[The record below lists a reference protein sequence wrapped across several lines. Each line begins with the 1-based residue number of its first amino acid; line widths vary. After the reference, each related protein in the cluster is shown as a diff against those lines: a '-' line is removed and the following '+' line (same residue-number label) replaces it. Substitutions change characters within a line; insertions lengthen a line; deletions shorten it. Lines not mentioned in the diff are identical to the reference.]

1 MANSKWQIA
10 PSRWFFYFIFFLFA
24 ISNWLFA
31 SSALAAFEWEV
42 PLPPAPGGATLD
54 ETSLDSLF
62 TYIYNF
68 GLGLGG
74 FFAFIRLIIAGIKW
88 GSEGAGIPQKSAA
101 LDDIKNTIFGLLL
114 LLFSWVILNTINPQI
129 LNLNL
134 QISKAE
140 TNQTESSQGLAGV
153 FDSLTRSAQRKSL
166 DEVLQNVSKQYLIQ
180 VQPDKIRQLSLGNYQ
195 LEPVKFCPPTSSS
208 DSVCAMD
215 CTQANDPC
223 DFYRDKCAG
232 KTPEGWDPGCPLP
245 ADPDCSAGGV
255 GSVCELVG
263 DWKPDFKNKNCGYDE
278 SGLPPPRRGSGGFG
292 APDDYR
298 TYLVEAANFF
308 GIPPKVLFA
317 IQVAESEGLLFDSYE
332 GITPEYI
339 AAAASPGGYIGLANP
354 QNPELANN
362 ENWCLPNSSGAVGPM
377 QQPIKSCAISGA
389 AKTRCIWDT
398 YCKFRNAANQIRNS
412 RGYKPN
418 PSNIRDAYAIAA
430 KRLKFLMD
438 DGKGGEFDGWL
449 NDFLGYGYGFSAC
462 PKRGEMLKWDPPT
475 INPIVFYVMGHWYY
489 GDCVSPYT
497 GIARLRNGEEL
508 TINTNSY
515 LPWAAQNAEKIRK
528 VRDVFVAYA
537 QSAGLLPDNFEIVE
551 EVTTPTYCDFI
562 WWYYDTH

>member
-166 DEVLQNVSKQYLIQ
+166 DEVLQNVSKQYL
-180 VQPDKIRQLSLGNYQ
+180 VQSKSVETRLIPDPQLSYFWSIAKITPMPVTGPCLSGDKRSLNQAGIICYESLSSTFNCDTPLSCDLINDLLDLQ
-195 LEPVKFCPPTSSS
+195 LYFEPIALTGSSYGSHQEQRAVDLLLYDSDPNNLDPRDQFMMEFLNSKKDQCGDELFAPAKFGDLCYFMSNNQATS
-208 DSVCAMD
+208 
-215 CTQANDPC
+215 TC
-223 DFYRDKCAG
+223 DFY
-232 KTPEGWDPGCPLP
+232 
-245 ADPDCSAGGV
+245 PDQIHY
-255 GSVCELVG
+255 SVL
-263 DWKPDFKNKNCGYDE
+263 KNCQ
-278 SGLPPPRRGSGGFG
+278 
-292 APDDYR
+292 
-298 TYLVEAANFF
+298 
-308 GIPPKVLFA
+308 K
-317 IQVAESEGLLFDSYE
+317 
-332 GITPEYI
+332 
-339 AAAASPGGYIGLANP
+339 
-354 QNPELANN
+354 
-362 ENWCLPNSSGAVGPM
+362 
-377 QQPIKSCAISGA
+377 
-389 AKTRCIWDT
+389 
-398 YCKFRNAANQIRNS
+398 
-412 RGYKPN
+412 
-418 PSNIRDAYAIAA
+418 
-430 KRLKFLMD
+430 
-438 DGKGGEFDGWL
+438 
-449 NDFLGYGYGFSAC
+449 
-462 PKRGEMLKWDPPT
+462 
-475 INPIVFYVMGHWYY
+475 
-489 GDCVSPYT
+489 
-497 GIARLRNGEEL
+497 
-508 TINTNSY
+508 
-515 LPWAAQNAEKIRK
+515 
-528 VRDVFVAYA
+528 
-537 QSAGLLPDNFEIVE
+537 
-551 EVTTPTYCDFI
+551 
-562 WWYYDTH
+562 